1 MKKNTNRKSE
11 DIKRF
16 NPTAE
21 SGLDSASVSYMQS
34 IGKVNIAKSPTN
46 KSYTKIIL
54 GNIFTF
60 FNILMFAIAGLLLF
74 LVGPKVVTNLMFLL
88 IIVCNLLIGTI
99 QECKSKHTIEKL
111 KLLNDSKIKAR
122 RDGKEVEL
130 LPTEIVLDDVVIL
143 TAGDQ
148 IPADCVVLEDQIL
161 EVNESLLTG
170 ESIPVK
176 KTKGDMV
183 FAGSFVVAGSLA
195 VRVDKVGNDTYISS
209 IENKAKVSKQP
220 KSRLMIAISKIIRNM
235 TIIAIPLAVF
245 VAIYEFVYGL
255 LNNSQ
260 TNPLPIYPAFWGDNS
275 IFSNATFYSG
285 VTIAYMIP
293 CGMALLA
300 SVAMATGVV
309 KLAQNKTLAQDLYSV
324 ESLSRVNTLCLDKTG
339 TLTDGSMTLEETIIL
354 DKSYNEESLD
364 RLMSSYLDA
373 FNEANQTSTAL
384 LNKFGKLVER
394 IDDYGQ
400 KNSSNAFRKKFKNL
414 DQLKVNDRI
423 HFSSARKYSA
433 VEFEGL
439 GWFVM
444 GAPEYITKDQ
454 AILAKVN
461 EYAQSGLRVIVLAK
475 VNGVVI
481 KDKPVPAD
489 NTLVAM
495 HILSD
500 TIRPEVKDTMLWF
513 RENDVDI
520 KVISGDNI
528 GTVSYIAKQSGIAN
542 WDKVVDMSKVTDK
555 DNLEELVMNNAIFG
569 RVTPDQKA
577 DIIAILKKNNRIVG
591 VTGDGLNDLLA
602 FKQADCSIAL
612 ANGAAATKNVA
623 NLVLLDSNFSNMKEA
638 VFQGRRVVNN
648 IQRSSSLF
656 VMKDYL
662 WFFITIFPML
672 IALPH
677 MIQPTVMSL
686 VNIFITGIAS
696 LFVALEP
703 DKTRVKGNFYKNV
716 TKRALLSGFY
726 MFIPVAVALLYVL
739 FSQIAINQGLTV
751 DILQSVLATKFVNGE
766 IVSFGWIP
774 TMALCVTIGGFIIF
788 FNNCRPFTTF
798 RKILYS
804 LTLVVVLFILWLA
817 PEFFIISGTEMVNEC
832 GGFLKIFPYIF
843 THIVPNLTLTL
854 FKTMTLEQ
862 IIFVGAY
869 AVLAFPLYLLN
880 EKFMGL
886 LLEKTL
892 FAKREYKDE

>member
-1 MKKNTNRKSE
+1 MKKIKNHE
-11 DIKRF
+11 AELKRF
-16 NPTAE
+16 NPSVE
-21 SGLDSASVSYMQS
+21 QGLNSADVVYMQS
-34 IGKVNIAKSPTN
+34 AGKLNIAKSPTN
-46 KSYTKIIL
+46 KSYSRIIL

-60 FNILMFAIAGLLLF
+60 FNILMFAIAGLLL
-74 LVGPKVVTNLMFLL
+74 LMVGPMVATNLMFLG

-111 KLLNDSKIKAR
+111 KLLNDSKIKVR
-122 RDGKEVEL
+122 RDGKDVDL
-130 LPTEIVLDDVVIL
+130 LPSEIVLDDVVIL
-143 TAGDQ
+143 TPGDQ
-148 IPADCVVLEDQIL
+148 IPADCVVLEELIL

-183 FAGSFVVAGSLA
+183 YAGSFVVAGSLA

-245 VAIYEFVYGL
+245 VGIYEFVYGL
-255 LNNSQ
+255 LNN
-260 TNPLPIYPAFWGDNS
+260 NPLEPTPLFPSYWGAKS
-275 IFSNATFYSG
+275 IFANATFYSG

-309 KLAQNKTLAQDLYSV
+309 KLAQKKTLAQDLYSV

-339 TLTDGSMTLEETIIL
+339 TLTDGSMTLEQTIIL
-354 DKSYNEESLD
+354 DKSYNEQTLD
-364 RLMSSYLDA
+364 VLMSSYLNA

-400 KNSSNAFRKKFKNL
+400 RNSSNAFRKTFKNKE
-414 DQLKVNDRI
+414 QLKVKDRI

-433 VEFEGL
+433 VEFENL

-444 GAPEYITKDQ
+444 GAPEYLTKD
-454 AILAKVN
+454 IEVLKKVD
-461 EYAQSGLRVIVLAK
+461 EYAQSGLRVILIAK

-481 KDKPVPAD
+481 KDKPVPSD
-489 NTLVAM
+489 VTLLAM

-500 TIRPEVKDTMLWF
+500 TIRPEVKDTMIWF

-542 WDKVVDMSKVTDK
+542 WDKVVDMSKVTPE
-555 DNLEELVMNNAIFG
+555 DNLEEIVLNNAIFG
-569 RVTPDQKA
+569 RVSPDQKA
-577 DIIAILKKNNRIVG
+577 DIIAVLKKNNRIVG

-662 WFFITIFPML
+662 WLFITLLPML
-672 IALPH
+672 VGLPH
-677 MIQPTVMSL
+677 LIQPTVMSL

-716 TKRALLSGFY
+716 TKRAILSGFY
-726 MFIPVAVALLYVL
+726 MFIPVALCLLYVL
-739 FSQIAINQGLTV
+739 FSQIVIK
-751 DILQSVLATKFVNGE
+751 QSFDVNSLSTTFNGGE
-766 IVSFGWIP
+766 IESIGWIP
-774 TMALCVTIGGFIIF
+774 TMAICVAIGGFIIF

-798 RKILYS
+798 RRVLYFSILA
-804 LTLVVVLFILWLA
+804 LVLIILWLV
-817 PEFFIISGTEMVNEC
+817 PEFFIISGVEMLDAA
-832 GGFLKIFPYIF
+832 GGVLKIPSYMIN
-843 THIVPNLTLTL
+843 HIVPNATLTL

-880 EKFMGL
+880 EKYTGL

-892 FAKREYKDE
+892 FAKREYKDESGELL

>member
-1 MKKNTNRKSE
+1 MKKNINRHNE

-16 NPTAE
+16 NSSVE
-21 SGLDSASVSYMQS
+21 QGLDDASVSYMQS
-34 IGKVNIAKSPTN
+34 MGKVNIAKSPTN
-46 KSYTKIIL
+46 KSYSRIVL

-74 LVGPKVVTNLMFLL
+74 LVGPKVITNLMFLG
-88 IIVCNLLIGTI
+88 IIICNLLIGTI

-122 RDGKEVEL
+122 RNGKEVEL
-130 LPTEIVLDDVVIL
+130 LPTEIVLDDVVFL
-143 TAGDQ
+143 TPGDQ
-148 IPADCVVLEDQIL
+148 IPADCVVIGTDTI

-170 ESIPVK
+170 ESVPVK
-176 KTKGDMV
+176 KSLGAV
-183 FAGSFVVAGSLA
+183 VYAGSFVVAGSVA

-235 TIIAIPLAVF
+235 TVIAIPLAVF
-245 VAIYEFVYGL
+245 VAVYEFVYHI
-255 LNNSQ
+255 NYNP
-260 TNPLPIYPAFWGDNS
+260 TNLPIYPSYWGQDS
-275 IFSNATFYSG
+275 IFSTATFYSG

-309 KLAQNKTLAQDLYSV
+309 KLAQKKTLAQDLYSV

-339 TLTDGSMTLEETIIL
+339 TLTDGSMTLEETVIL
-354 DKSYNEESLD
+354 DKSYDEQSLD

-400 KNSSNAFRKKFKNL
+400 RNSSNAFKKKFKNL

-444 GAPEYITKDQ
+444 GAPEFITKDQ
-454 AILAKVN
+454 AILDKVN

-481 KDKPVPAD
+481 KDKPVPSD
-489 NTLVAM
+489 VTLVAM

-528 GTVSYIAKQSGIAN
+528 GTVSYIAKQSGIAD

-555 DNLEELVMNNAIFG
+555 DDLDEIVMNNAIFG
-569 RVTPDQKA
+569 RVSPDQKA
-577 DIIAILKKNNRIVG
+577 EIIAILKKHDRIVG

-623 NLVLLDSNFSNMKEA
+623 NLVLLDSNFENMKEA

-656 VMKDYL
+656 VMKDYMWL
-662 WFFITIFPML
+662 FVTIFPMI

-677 MIQPTVMSL
+677 LIQPTVMSL
-686 VNIFITGIAS
+686 VNLFITGLAS

-716 TKRALLSGFY
+716 TKRAILSGFY
-726 MFIPVAVALLYVL
+726 MFIPVGIILLYVL
-739 FSQIAINQGLTV
+739 FSQIAMTQGFNPDCLKTV
-751 DILQSVLATKFVNGE
+751 FDGNGE
-766 IVSFGWIP
+766 IVQFGWIP
-774 TMALCVTIGGFIIF
+774 TMALCVTIAGFIIF
-788 FNNCRPFTTF
+788 FKNCRPFTTF
-798 RKILYS
+798 RKILFVS
-804 LTLVVVLFILWLA
+804 ILVLVVIILWLA
-817 PEFFIISGTEMVNEC
+817 PEFFIISGTEMLEKA
-832 GGFLKIFPYIF
+832 GGFLNIIPYVFNHILKNMTFGLF
-843 THIVPNLTLTL
+843 T
-854 FKTMTLEQ
+854 TMTLEQ

-869 AVLAFPLYLLN
+869 AILAVPLYLLN
-880 EKFMGL
+880 EKIGGKFL
-886 LLEKTL
+886 DLTL
-892 FAKREYKDE
+892 FAKREYKDEQ

>member
-1 MKKNTNRKSE
+1 MKKANIRHNE

-16 NPTAE
+16 NPSIE
-21 SGLDSASVSYMQS
+21 QGLDNESVNYMKS
-34 IGKVNIAKSPTN
+34 VGKANVAKNPTN
-46 KSYTKIIL
+46 KSYTRIIL
-54 GNIFTF
+54 GNVFTF
-60 FNILMFAIAGLLLF
+60 FNILMFAIAGLLL
-74 LVGPKVVTNLMFLL
+74 LMVGPRVVTNLMFLG
-88 IIVCNLLIGTI
+88 IIICNLLIGTI

-111 KLLNDSKIKAR
+111 KLLNDSKIKVR
-122 RDGKEVEL
+122 RNGEEVEL
-130 LPTEIVLDDVVIL
+130 LPTEIVLDDVVL
-143 TAGDQ
+143 LSAGDQ
-148 IPADCVVLEDQIL
+148 IPADCVVLGTDII

-170 ESIPVK
+170 ESVPVK
-176 KTKGDMV
+176 KTQGDMV
-183 FAGSFVVAGSLA
+183 YAGSFVVAGSIP
-195 VRVDKVGNDTYISS
+195 VRVDKVGNDTYIQS

-235 TIIAIPLAVF
+235 TLIAIPLALIVG
-245 VAIYEFVYGL
+245 VYEFVYGL
-255 LNNSQ
+255 NNPDPFD
-260 TNPLPIYPAFWGDNS
+260 PLPLFPPSWGDRS
-275 IFSNATFYSG
+275 IFSNSIFYGG

-309 KLAQNKTLAQDLYSV
+309 KLAQNKTLAADLYSV

-339 TLTDGSMTLEETIIL
+339 TLTDGSMTLEQSIIL

-373 FNEANQTSTAL
+373 FNTANQTSTAL

-400 KNSSNAFRKKFKNL
+400 RNSSNAFKKAFKNK
-414 DQLKVNDRI
+414 DQLEVIDRI

-433 VEFEGL
+433 VLFESL

-454 AILAKVN
+454 AVLDKVN
-461 EYAQSGLRVIVLAK
+461 EYAQHGLRVLVLAR
-475 VNGVVI
+475 VNGAVI
-481 KDKPVPAD
+481 KDKPVPED
-489 NTLVAM
+489 NVLVAM
-495 HILSD
+495 FILSD

-542 WDKVVDMSKVTDK
+542 WDKVVDMSKVTEQ
-555 DNLEELVMNNAIFG
+555 DNLEEIVLNNAIFG
-569 RVTPDQKA
+569 RVSPDQKA
-577 DIIAILKKNNRIVG
+577 EIIAILKKNNRIVG

-623 NLVLLDSNFSNMKEA
+623 NLVLLDSNFANMKEA

-662 WFFITIFPML
+662 WFFITLLPML
-672 IALPH
+672 FGLPH
-677 MIQPTVMSL
+677 LIQPTVMSL

-716 TKRALLSGFY
+716 TKRAILSGFY
-726 MFIPVAVALLYVL
+726 MFIPVAIVLIYVL
-739 FSQIAINQGLTV
+739 FSQVAKT
-751 DILQSVLATKFVNGE
+751 QSFDVHSLETQFVPDSGGE
-766 IVSFGWIP
+766 ISNFGWIP
-774 TMALCVTIGGFIIF
+774 TMALCVTISGFIIF

-798 RKILYS
+798 RKILFVS
-804 LTLVVVLFILWLA
+804 TLVMVLLILWLA
-817 PEFFIISGTEMVNEC
+817 PQFFIISGTDMLHEA
-832 GGFLKIFPYIF
+832 GGLLKIFPYIF
-843 THIVPNLTLTL
+843 NHIPSNLTLEL
-854 FKTMTLEQ
+854 YKTMELDQ

-880 EKFMGL
+880 EKFVGAAI
-886 LLEKTL
+886 EFTL
-892 FAKREYKDE
+892 FSPREFKDE

>member
-1 MKKNTNRKSE
+1 MKKNSNRKSE

-16 NPTAE
+16 NPTVE
-21 SGLDSASVSYMQS
+21 QGLDSASITYMQN

-60 FNILMFAIAGLLLF
+60 FNILMFAIAGLLLYM
-74 LVGPKVVTNLMFLL
+74 VGPKVVTNLMFLG
-88 IIVCNLLIGTI
+88 IIICNLLIGTI

-130 LPTEIVLDDVVIL
+130 LPTEIVLDDIVIL

-148 IPADCVVLEDQIL
+148 IPADCEVLEEQIL

-170 ESIPVK
+170 ESVPVK

-235 TIIAIPLAVF
+235 TFIAIPLAVF
-245 VAIYEFVYGL
+245 VAIYEFVYGI
-255 LNNSQ
+255 LNN
-260 TNPLPIYPAFWGDNS
+260 TRGLPIVAPVWGEES

-339 TLTDGSMTLEETIIL
+339 TLTDGSMTLEQTIIL

-444 GAPEYITKDQ
+444 GAPEYITKDKEV
-454 AILAKVN
+454 LNKVN

-481 KDKPVPAD
+481 KDKPVPTD

-542 WDKVVDMSKVTDK
+542 WDKVVDMSKVTEQ
-555 DNLEELVMNNAIFG
+555 DNLEELVLNNAIFG

-577 DIIAILKKNNRIVG
+577 EIIAILKKNNRIVG

-662 WFFITIFPML
+662 WFFITLLPMM
-672 IALPH
+672 IGLPH

-696 LFVALEP
+696 VFVALEP

-716 TKRALLSGFY
+716 TKRAILSGFY
-726 MFIPVAVALLYVL
+726 MFIPVAICLLYVL
-739 FSQIAINQGLTV
+739 FSQIARTQTFDVN
-751 DILQSVLATKFVNGE
+751 SLATVFDENTHE
-766 IVSFGWIP
+766 IISIGWIP

-817 PEFFIISGTEMVNEC
+817 PEFFIISGTEMVKEA
-832 GGFLKIFPYIF
+832 GGFIKIFPYIF
-843 THIVPNLTLTL
+843 THIIPNLTLTL
-854 FKTMTLEQ
+854 FRTMTLEQ

-869 AVLAFPLYLLN
+869 AILAFPIYLLN
-880 EKFMGL
+880 EKVTGL

>member
-21 SGLDSASVSYMQS
+21 SGLDSASVAYMQS
-34 IGKVNIAKSPTN
+34 VGKVNIAKSPTN
-46 KSYTKIIL
+46 KSYTKIVL

-60 FNILMFAIAGLLLF
+60 FNILMFAIAGLLLL
-74 LVGPKVVTNLMFLL
+74 LVGPKVVTNLMFLG

-111 KLLNDSKIKAR
+111 KLLNDSKVKAR

-148 IPADCVVLEDQIL
+148 IPADCIVLDEQIL

-170 ESIPVK
+170 ESVPVK
-176 KTKGDMV
+176 KTKGDIV

-235 TIIAIPLAVF
+235 TLIAIPLAVF

-255 LNNSQ
+255 LNNTEGLSI
-260 TNPLPIYPAFWGDNS
+260 LPTTWGQKT
-275 IFSNATFYSG
+275 IFSEAAFYSG

-339 TLTDGSMTLEETIIL
+339 TLTDGSMTLEKTIIL

-400 KNSSNAFRKKFKNL
+400 RNSSNAFRKKFKNL

-444 GAPEYITKDQ
+444 GAPEFITKDQ
-454 AILAKVN
+454 EILNKVN
-461 EYAQSGLRVIVLAK
+461 EYAKSGLRVIVLAK

-481 KDKPVPAD
+481 KDKPVPSD
-489 NTLVAM
+489 VTLVAM

-528 GTVSYIAKQSGIAN
+528 GTVSYIAKQSGIAS
-542 WDKVVDMSKVTDK
+542 WDKIVDMSKVTEQ
-555 DNLEELVMNNAIFG
+555 DNLEELVLNNAIFG

-577 DIIAILKKNNRIVG
+577 EIIAILKKNNRIVG

-662 WFFITIFPML
+662 WFFITLLPMM
-672 IALPH
+672 IGLPH

-703 DKTRVKGNFYKNV
+703 DRTRVTGNFYKNV
-716 TKRALLSGFY
+716 TKRAILSGFY
-726 MFIPVAVALLYVL
+726 MFIPVAICLLYVL
-739 FSQIAINQGLTV
+739 FSQVIRTQTFDAK
-751 DILQSVLATKFVNGE
+751 SLATVFDTNTHE
-766 IVSFGWIP
+766 IISIGWIP
-774 TMALCVTIGGFIIF
+774 TMALCVTISGFIIF
-788 FNNCRPFTTF
+788 FKNCRPFTTF
-798 RKILYS
+798 RKFLYII
-804 LTLVVVLFILWLA
+804 TLAVVLFILWLA
-817 PEFFIISGTEMVNEC
+817 PEFFIVSGTEMVNEV

-843 THIVPNLTLTL
+843 SHIVPNLTLSL

-862 IIFVGAY
+862 IIFVGVHASA
-869 AVLAFPLYLLN
+869 AVPLYLLN
-880 EKFMGL
+880 EKFGGKFL
-886 LLEKTL
+886 DLTL
-892 FAKREYKDE
+892 FSKREYKDE

>member
-34 IGKVNIAKSPTN
+34 VGKVNIAKSPTN
-46 KSYTKIIL
+46 KSYTKIVL

-60 FNILMFAIAGLLLF
+60 FNILMFAIAGLLLL
-74 LVGPKVVTNLMFLL
+74 LVGPKVVTNLMFLG

-148 IPADCVVLEDQIL
+148 IPADCIVLDEQIL

-170 ESIPVK
+170 ESVPVK
-176 KTKGDMV
+176 KTKGDTV

-235 TIIAIPLAVF
+235 TLIAIPLAVF

-255 LNNSQ
+255 LNNTEGLSI
-260 TNPLPIYPAFWGDNS
+260 LPTTWGQKT
-275 IFSNATFYSG
+275 IFSEATFYSG

-400 KNSSNAFRKKFKNL
+400 RNSSNAFRKKFKNL

-444 GAPEYITKDQ
+444 GAPEFITKDQ
-454 AILAKVN
+454 EILNKVN
-461 EYAQSGLRVIVLAK
+461 EYAKSGLRVIVLAK

-481 KDKPVPAD
+481 KDKPVPSD
-489 NTLVAM
+489 VTLVAM

-542 WDKVVDMSKVTDK
+542 WDKIVDMSKVTEQ
-555 DNLEELVMNNAIFG
+555 DNLEELVLNNAIFG

-577 DIIAILKKNNRIVG
+577 EIIAILKKNNRIVG

-662 WFFITIFPML
+662 WFFITLLPMM
-672 IALPH
+672 IGLPH

-703 DKTRVKGNFYKNV
+703 DRTRVTGNFYKNV
-716 TKRALLSGFY
+716 TKRAILSGFY
-726 MFIPVAVALLYVL
+726 MFIPVAICLLYVL
-739 FSQIAINQGLTV
+739 FSQVIRTQTFDV
-751 DILQSVLATKFVNGE
+751 KSLATVFDKDTHE
-766 IVSFGWIP
+766 IISIGWIP
-774 TMALCVTIGGFIIF
+774 TMALCVTISGFIIF
-788 FNNCRPFTTF
+788 FKNCRPFTTF
-798 RKILYS
+798 RKFLYII
-804 LTLVVVLFILWLA
+804 TLAVVLFILWLA
-817 PEFFIISGTEMVNEC
+817 PEFFIVSGTEMVNEV
-832 GGFLKIFPYIF
+832 GGFLRIFPYIF
-843 THIVPNLTLTL
+843 SHIVPNLTLSL
-854 FKTMTLEQ
+854 FRTMTLEQ
-862 IIFVGAY
+862 IVFVGVHALA
-869 AVLAFPLYLLN
+869 AVPLYLLN
-880 EKFMGL
+880 EKFVGKL
-886 LLEKTL
+886 LDLTL

>member
-1 MKKNTNRKSE
+1 MKKNTSRKNE

-21 SGLDSASVSYMQS
+21 SGLDSASVAYMQS
-34 IGKVNIAKSPTN
+34 VGKVNIAKSPTN
-46 KSYTKIIL
+46 KSYTKIVL

-60 FNILMFAIAGLLLF
+60 FNILMFAIAGLLLL
-74 LVGPKVVTNLMFLL
+74 LVGPKVVTNLMFLG

-111 KLLNDSKIKAR
+111 KLLNDSKIKVR

-148 IPADCVVLEDQIL
+148 IPADCIVLDEQIL

-170 ESIPVK
+170 ESVPVK
-176 KTKGDMV
+176 KTKGDTV

-235 TIIAIPLAVF
+235 TLIAIPLAVF

-255 LNNSQ
+255 LNNTEGLSI
-260 TNPLPIYPAFWGDNS
+260 LPTTWGQKT
-275 IFSNATFYSG
+275 IFSEATFYSG

-400 KNSSNAFRKKFKNL
+400 RNSSNAFRKKFKNL

-444 GAPEYITKDQ
+444 GAPEFITKDQ
-454 AILAKVN
+454 EILNKVN

-475 VNGVVI
+475 ANTPVI
-481 KDKPVPAD
+481 KDKPVPSD
-489 NTLVAM
+489 VTLVAM

-520 KVISGDNI
+520 RVISGDNI

-542 WDKVVDMSKVTDK
+542 WDKIVDMSKVTEQ
-555 DNLEELVMNNAIFG
+555 DNLEELVLNNAIFG

-577 DIIAILKKNNRIVG
+577 EIIAILKKNNRIVG

-662 WFFITIFPML
+662 WFFITLLPMM
-672 IALPH
+672 IGLPH

-703 DKTRVKGNFYKNV
+703 DRTRVTGNFYKNV
-716 TKRALLSGFY
+716 TKRAILSGFY
-726 MFIPVAVALLYVL
+726 MFIPVAICLLYVL
-739 FSQIAINQGLTV
+739 FSQVIRTQTFDV
-751 DILQSVLATKFVNGE
+751 KSLATVFDINTHE
-766 IVSFGWIP
+766 IISIGWIP
-774 TMALCVTIGGFIIF
+774 TMALCVTISGFIIF
-788 FNNCRPFTTF
+788 FKNCRPFTTF
-798 RKILYS
+798 RKFLYII
-804 LTLVVVLFILWLA
+804 TLAVVLFILWLA
-817 PEFFIISGTEMVNEC
+817 PEFFIVSGTEMVNEV

-843 THIVPNLTLTL
+843 SHIVPNLTLSL
-854 FKTMTLEQ
+854 FRTMTLEQ
-862 IIFVGAY
+862 IVFVGAHALA
-869 AVLAFPLYLLN
+869 AVPLYLLN
-880 EKFMGL
+880 EKFGGKL
-886 LLEKTL
+886 LDLTL
-892 FAKREYKDE
+892 FSKREYKDE

>member
-21 SGLDSASVSYMQS
+21 SGLDSASVAYMQS
-34 IGKVNIAKSPTN
+34 VGKVNIAKSPTN

-60 FNILMFAIAGLLLF
+60 FNILMFAIAGLLLYM
-74 LVGPKVVTNLMFLL
+74 VGPKVVTNLMFLG

-130 LPTEIVLDDVVIL
+130 LPTEIVLDDIVIL

-148 IPADCVVLEDQIL
+148 IPADCEVLEEQIL
-161 EVNESLLTG
+161 EVNESFLTG
-170 ESIPVK
+170 ESVPVK

-183 FAGSFVVAGSLA
+183 YAGSFVVAGSMA

-209 IENKAKVSKQP
+209 IENKAKESKQP

-235 TIIAIPLAVF
+235 TLIAIPLAVF
-245 VAIYEFVYGL
+245 VAIYEFVYGI
-255 LNNSQ
+255 LNNSKG
-260 TNPLPIYPAFWGDNS
+260 LPIIAPYWGEES

-300 SVAMATGVV
+300 SVVMATGVV

-400 KNSSNAFRKKFKNL
+400 RNSSNAFRKKFKNL

-444 GAPEYITKDQ
+444 GAPEFITKDQ
-454 AILAKVN
+454 EILNKVN
-461 EYAQSGLRVIVLAK
+461 EYAKSGLRVIVLAK

-481 KDKPVPAD
+481 KDKPVPSD
-489 NTLVAM
+489 VTLVAM

-542 WDKVVDMSKVTDK
+542 WDKVVDMSKVTEQ
-555 DNLEELVMNNAIFG
+555 DNLEELVLNNAIFG

-577 DIIAILKKNNRIVG
+577 EIIAILKKNNRIVG

-638 VFQGRRVVNN
+638 VFQGRRVVN
-648 IQRSSSLF
+648 
-656 VMKDYL
+656 KDG
-662 WFFITIFPML
+662 
-672 IALPH
+672 A
-677 MIQPTVMSL
+677 
-686 VNIFITGIAS
+686 A
-696 LFVALEP
+696 
-703 DKTRVKGNFYKNV
+703 
-716 TKRALLSGFY
+716 
-726 MFIPVAVALLYVL
+726 
-739 FSQIAINQGLTV
+739 
-751 DILQSVLATKFVNGE
+751 
-766 IVSFGWIP
+766 
-774 TMALCVTIGGFIIF
+774 
-788 FNNCRPFTTF
+788 NNNT
-798 RKILYS
+798 
-804 LTLVVVLFILWLA
+804 
-817 PEFFIISGTEMVNEC
+817 
-832 GGFLKIFPYIF
+832 
-843 THIVPNLTLTL
+843 
-854 FKTMTLEQ
+854 
-862 IIFVGAY
+862 
-869 AVLAFPLYLLN
+869 
-880 EKFMGL
+880 
-886 LLEKTL
+886 
-892 FAKREYKDE
+892 